1 MSVVDL
7 ALRAVPVLDGHNDL
21 PMALREH
28 AGYRVEGLAADRPE
42 LHTDIARLRAGG
54 VGGQFWSVYVPSTL
68 SEPDAVVAT
77 MEQIDAVY
85 RLVAAYPRDLA
96 IAYSAD
102 DVEAAQR
109 AGKIASLIGIEGGHS
124 LATSLGVLRAF
135 ARLGVRYVTLTHN
148 HNTSWADSAADVP
161 AVGGLDD
168 EGRAIV
174 AEMQRIGVL
183 VDLSHVATSTM
194 HAALDVATAPV
205 IFSHSSARALHDH
218 RRNVPDDVLV
228 KLRDNRGV
236 CMVTF
241 VPLFV
246 SPEVAAWS
254 AAAEAEWA
262 RLGLPTGPDHWPSAP
277 RPGRDAEPVPRAAN
291 GSFSTGLPGSDT
303 PAPEPFQAWLAA
315 NPRPDAT
322 IAQVADHVDHVRAV
336 AGVDHVGLGGDYDGC
351 DRLPVGLEDVS
362 GYPRLLAELADR
374 GWSQAELEKLTGRN
388 ILRVLR
394 ETEEA
399 AEEPL
404 WPLSPAR

>member
-7 ALRAVPVLDGHNDL
+7 ALRAVPVIDGHNDL
-21 PMALREH
+21 PMALRER
-28 AGYRVEGLAADRPE
+28 AGYRVGGLAADRPE
-42 LHTDIARLRAGG
+42 FHTDIARLRAGG
-54 VGGQFWSVYVPSTL
+54 VGGQFWSVYVPSDL
-68 SEPDAVVAT
+68 PEPEAVVAT

-85 RLVAAYPRDLA
+85 RLVAAYPGDLA

-109 AGKIASLIGIEGGHS
+109 EGKIASLIGVEGGHS

-148 HNTSWADSAADVP
+148 HNTTWADSAADAP
-161 AVGGLDD
+161 RTGGLTD
-168 EGRAIV
+168 EGRAVV

-183 VDLSHVATSTM
+183 VDLSHVAATTM

-205 IFSHSSARALHDH
+205 IFSHSSARAVNDH
-218 RRNVPDDVLV
+218 RRNADDDVLV
-228 KLRDNRGV
+228 KLRDNGGV

-241 VPLFV
+241 VPAFV
-246 SPEVAAWS
+246 SAQVAAWT
-254 AAAEAEWA
+254 AAADAEWE
-262 RLGLPTGPDHWPSAP
+262 RLGLPAADDGWPSAP
-277 RPGRDAEPVPRAAN
+277 LPGREAEPRPRTVG
-291 GSFSTGLPGSDT
+291 GSFGAALPGSAV
-303 PAPEPFQAWLAA
+303 PPPEPFRAWLAA
-315 NPRPDAT
+315 NPRPEAT
-322 IAQVADHVDHVRAV
+322 IAQVADHVEHVRTV

-362 GYPRLLAELADR
+362 GYPRLLGELAGR
-374 GWSQAELEKLTGRN
+374 GWGQGDLEKLTGRN

-394 ETEEA
+394 SAEEA
-399 AEEPL
+399 ASEPL